1 MNTGEW
7 FIRRFNI
14 LPNLSNN
21 RNALTRWFIHNGTGD
36 RTRTSRTRTRHFS
49 SPFGH
54 QQLYTRGSR
63 DGWGYLMMMK
73 AGVFDNQ

>member
-1 MNTGEW
+1 MNIGEW
-7 FIRRFNI
+7 FIRRFDI
-14 LPNLSNN
+14 LPNLANN
-21 RNALTRWFIHNGTGD
+21 RYALTRWFIHNGTGD
-36 RTRTSRTRTRHFS
+36 RTRTRHFS

-54 QQLYTRGSR
+54 QQLYTRGSQ